1 MPEYTWDM
9 KGYASKYGFYTSEN
23 LSRREAERTLQ
34 LEPEP
39 PKESDLNNYIIQ
51 AQQQRD
57 LRYLSFF
64 LHHYEKMLN
73 GRIYSF
79 WRSDGNER
87 YDPERFLDYKMTCV
101 VAVIERFSDYDPST
115 GADFT
120 TYLYPFITDALLSCR
135 MLEESWSVDSLDQY
149 KKIRGI
155 AWKYRTSG
163 ENTKKT
169 ISEYAAEKNC
179 KQETAAEYLNAAK
192 GIRNRQSFYVSRQD
206 EDSEETGED
215 VSRDDYWD
223 YAEIL
228 WNGIK
233 AEAIQKAFDALDYRE
248 QTLLEK
254 RNAICMRCG
263 RVSPMSSRFSFEELA
278 TLFEGSGTSGAE
290 RAYRKAL
297 DKLTT
302 ILVEEGILHAVRLKR
317 KNITRK
323 KKEIATAIYLYQVD
337 YDGEW
342 GEIYFDFV
350 NRTTEIRK
358 LAEWDRMISK
368 VFSKKAIC
376 YIQTHPLFV
385 RKITNFALNKFVQT
399 NIIETIIVCFYWRW
413 IQC

>member
-51 AQQQRD
+51 AQQQKD

-79 WRSDGNER
+79 WRSDDNER

-101 VAVIERFSDYDPST
+101 VAVIERFSDYDPSIR
-115 GADFT
+115 ADFT

-192 GIRNRQSFYVSRQD
+192 GIRSRQSFYVSRQD

-248 QTLLEK
+248 QMLLEK

-263 RVSPMSSRFSFEELA
+263 RVSPMSSRSSFEELA

-337 YDGEW
+337 YDGKW

-376 YIQTHPLFV
+376 YIQTHPLLV
-385 RKITNFALNKFVQT
+385 NLKG
-399 NIIETIIVCFYWRW
+399 IVISFSL
-413 IQC
+413 

>member
-1 MPEYTWDM
+1 MPEYKWDM
-9 KGYASKYGFYTSEN
+9 KGYSSKYGFCTGEN
-23 LSRREAERTLQ
+23 LSRMEAERTLQ
-34 LEPEP
+34 IEPEP
-39 PKESDLNNYIIQ
+39 PKVPNLNDYIIQ
-51 AQQQRD
+51 AQRRNN

-79 WRSDGNER
+79 WRSDGNEQ
-87 YDPERFLDYKMTCV
+87 YDPERFLDYKMACI
-101 VAVIERFSDYDPST
+101 VAVIERFLDYDPST
-115 GADFT
+115 GAGFT

-163 ENTKKT
+163 EHAQNT

-179 KQETAAEYLNAAK
+179 KQETAAEYLKAAK
-192 GIRNRQSFYVSRQD
+192 KLRSRQSFYVSWQD

-215 VSRDDYWD
+215 VSRDDHWD

-233 AEAIQKAFDALDYRE
+233 AEAIQKAFDTLDYRE
-248 QTLLEK
+248 QMLLEK

-263 RVSPMSSRFSFEELA
+263 RVSPMSSRSSFEELA

-290 RAYRKAL
+290 RAYHKAL
-297 DKLTT
+297 DKLTVA
-302 ILVEEGILHAVRLKR
+302 LVKDNILHAVRLKR

-323 KKEIATAIYLYQVD
+323 KKQIATAIYLYQVD
-337 YDGEW
+337 CDGEW
-342 GEIYFDFV
+342 GEIYFDFP
-350 NRTTEIRK
+350 NRLAEIK
-358 LAEWDRMISK
+358 QLAEWDLMNSQRFAKTVIRYI
-368 VFSKKAIC
+368 FSLPIEVVPKEHFLKAC
-376 YIQTHPLFV
+376 S
-385 RKITNFALNKFVQT
+385 NKCNST
-399 NIIETIIVCFYWRW
+399 E
-413 IQC
+413 

>member
-51 AQQQRD
+51 AQQQKD

-64 LHHYEKMLN
+64 LHHCEKMLN

-135 MLEESWSVDSLDQY
+135 MMEESWSVDSLDQY

-192 GIRNRQSFYVSRQD
+192 GIRSRQSFYVSRQD
-206 EDSEETGED
+206 EDSEENGED

-263 RVSPMSSRFSFEELA
+263 RVSPMSSRSSFEELA

-376 YIQTHPLFV
+376 YIQTHPLLV
-385 RKITNFALNKFVQT
+385 NLK
-399 NIIETIIVCFYWRW
+399 EIVISFSL
-413 IQC
+413 

>member
-51 AQQQRD
+51 AQQQKD

-101 VAVIERFSDYDPST
+101 VAVIECFSDYDPST

-192 GIRNRQSFYVSRQD
+192 GIRSRQSFYVSRQD

-263 RVSPMSSRFSFEELA
+263 RVSPMSSRSSFEELA

-337 YDGEW
+337 FDGEW

-350 NRTTEIRK
+350 NQVAEIQQ

-368 VFSKKAIC
+368 IFAKKAIC
-376 YIQTHPLFV
+376 YMQNNSMLINLKELVIPFFL
-385 RKITNFALNKFVQT
+385 
-399 NIIETIIVCFYWRW
+399 
-413 IQC
+413 

>member
-51 AQQQRD
+51 AQQQKD

-192 GIRNRQSFYVSRQD
+192 GIRSRQSFYVSRQD

-248 QTLLEK
+248 QMLLEK

-263 RVSPMSSRFSFEELA
+263 RVSPMSSRSSFEELA

-337 YDGEW
+337 YDGKW

-376 YIQTHPLFV
+376 YIQTHPLLV
-385 RKITNFALNKFVQT
+385 NLK
-399 NIIETIIVCFYWRW
+399 EIVISFSL
-413 IQC
+413 

>member
-51 AQQQRD
+51 AQQQKD

-87 YDPERFLDYKMTCV
+87 YDPERFLDYKMTCI

-192 GIRNRQSFYVSRQD
+192 GIRSRQSFYVSRQD

-233 AEAIQKAFDALDYRE
+233 AKAIQKAFDALDYRE

-263 RVSPMSSRFSFEELA
+263 RVSPMSSRSSFEELA

-358 LAEWDRMISK
+358 LAEWDRMISI

-376 YIQTHPLFV
+376 YIQTHPLLV
-385 RKITNFALNKFVQT
+385 NLK
-399 NIIETIIVCFYWRW
+399 EIVISFSL
-413 IQC
+413 

>member
-9 KGYASKYGFYTSEN
+9 KGYASKYRFYTSEN
-23 LSRREAERTLQ
+23 LSCREAERTLQ

-51 AQQQRD
+51 AQQQKD

-179 KQETAAEYLNAAK
+179 KQETAAGYLNAAK
-192 GIRNRQSFYVSRQD
+192 GIRSRQSFYVSRQD
-206 EDSEETGED
+206 EDSKETGED

-263 RVSPMSSRFSFEELA
+263 RVSPMSSRSSFEELA

-376 YIQTHPLFV
+376 YIQTHPLLV
-385 RKITNFALNKFVQT
+385 NLK
-399 NIIETIIVCFYWRW
+399 EIVISFSL
-413 IQC
+413 

>member
-51 AQQQRD
+51 AQQQKD

-192 GIRNRQSFYVSRQD
+192 GIRSRQSFYVSRQD

-317 KNITRK
+317 KNMTR

-376 YIQTHPLFV
+376 YIQTHPLLV
-385 RKITNFALNKFVQT
+385 NLK
-399 NIIETIIVCFYWRW
+399 EIVISFFL
-413 IQC
+413 

>member
-1 MPEYTWDM
+1 MPEYKWNL
-9 KGYASKYGFYTSEN
+9 KGYSSKYGFYTGEN
-23 LSRREAERTLQ
+23 LSRMEAERTLQ

-39 PKESDLNNYIIQ
+39 PKVSNLNDYIIQ
-51 AQQQRD
+51 AQQQNN

-73 GRIYSF
+73 GRIYNF

-87 YDPERFLDYKMTCV
+87 YDPERFLDYKLTCIL
-101 VAVIERFSDYDPST
+101 AVIERFSDYDPCA

-163 ENTKKT
+163 EHAQKT

-179 KQETAAEYLNAAK
+179 KQETAAEYLKAAK
-192 GIRNRQSFYVSRQD
+192 WLRSRQSFYVSRQD

-215 VSRDDYWD
+215 VSRDDHWD

-263 RVSPMSSRFSFEELA
+263 RVSPLNSRASFEELA

-297 DKLTT
+297 DKLTVA
-302 ILVEEGILHAVRLKR
+302 LVKDGALHAVHLKR
-317 KNITRK
+317 KDVTRK

-337 YDGEW
+337 FDGEW

-350 NRTTEIRK
+350 NQVAEIQQ

-368 VFSKKAIC
+368 IFAKKAIC
-376 YIQTHPLFV
+376 YMQNNSMLINLKELVIPFFL
-385 RKITNFALNKFVQT
+385 
-399 NIIETIIVCFYWRW
+399 
-413 IQC
+413 

>member
-1 MPEYTWDM
+1 MPEYKWNL
-9 KGYASKYGFYTSEN
+9 KGYSSKYGFYTGEN
-23 LSRREAERTLQ
+23 LSRMEAERTLQ

-39 PKESDLNNYIIQ
+39 PKVSNLNDYIIQ
-51 AQQQRD
+51 AQQQNN

-73 GRIYSF
+73 GRIYNF

-87 YDPERFLDYKMTCV
+87 YDPERFLDYKMACV
-101 VAVIERFSDYDPST
+101 VAVIERFLDYDPSI

-135 MLEESWSVDSLDQY
+135 MLEESWYVDSLDQY

-192 GIRNRQSFYVSRQD
+192 GIRSRQSFYVSRQD

-215 VSRDDYWD
+215 VSRDDHWD

-233 AEAIQKAFDALDYRE
+233 AEAIQKAFDTLDYRE

-254 RNAICMRCG
+254 RNAICMHCG
-263 RVSPMSSRFSFEELA
+263 RVSPMSSRSSFEELA

-302 ILVEEGILHAVRLKR
+302 ILVEEGILHAVHLKR

-337 YDGEW
+337 FDGEW

-350 NRTTEIRK
+350 NQVAEIQQ

-368 VFSKKAIC
+368 IFAKKAIC
-376 YIQTHPLFV
+376 YMQNNSMLINLKELVILF
-385 RKITNFALNKFVQT
+385 FL
-399 NIIETIIVCFYWRW
+399 
-413 IQC
+413 

>member
-9 KGYASKYGFYTSEN
+9 KGYASKYGFYISEN

-51 AQQQRD
+51 AQQQKD

-169 ISEYAAEKNC
+169 ISEYAVEKNC

-192 GIRNRQSFYVSRQD
+192 GIRSRQSFYVSRQD

-263 RVSPMSSRFSFEELA
+263 RVSPMSSRSSFEELA

-376 YIQTHPLFV
+376 YIQTHPLLV
-385 RKITNFALNKFVQT
+385 NLK
-399 NIIETIIVCFYWRW
+399 EIVISFSL
-413 IQC
+413 

>member
-1 MPEYTWDM
+1 MPEYTWNM
-9 KGYASKYGFYTSEN
+9 REYAPKYGFCDGNN
-23 LSRREAERTLQ
+23 LSRLEAEHTLQ

-39 PKESDLNNYIIQ
+39 PKTSNLNDYIIQ
-51 AQQQRD
+51 AQQQNN

-73 GRIYSF
+73 GRIYNF
-79 WRSDGNER
+79 FRSDGNER
-87 YDPERFLDYKMTCV
+87 YDPERFLDYKMACV
-101 VAVIERFSDYDPST
+101 VAVIERFLDYDPSI

-163 ENTKKT
+163 EHAQKT

-179 KQETAAEYLNAAK
+179 KQETAAGYLKAAK
-192 GIRNRQSFYVSRQD
+192 GLRSRQSFYVSRQD

-215 VSRDDYWD
+215 VSRDDHWD

-263 RVSPMSSRFSFEELA
+263 RVSPLNSRASFEELA
-278 TLFEGSGTSGAE
+278 TLFEGSGTSGACG
-290 RAYRKAL
+290 
-297 DKLTT
+297 TC
-302 ILVEEGILHAVRLKR
+302 
-317 KNITRK
+317 
-323 KKEIATAIYLYQVD
+323 
-337 YDGEW
+337 
-342 GEIYFDFV
+342 
-350 NRTTEIRK
+350 
-358 LAEWDRMISK
+358 IS
-368 VFSKKAIC
+368 
-376 YIQTHPLFV
+376 
-385 RKITNFALNKFVQT
+385 
-399 NIIETIIVCFYWRW
+399 
-413 IQC
+413 

>member
-9 KGYASKYGFYTSEN
+9 KGYASKYGFYISEN

-51 AQQQRD
+51 AQQQKD

-163 ENTKKT
+163 ENAKKT

-192 GIRNRQSFYVSRQD
+192 GIRSRQSFYVSRQD

-233 AEAIQKAFDALDYRE
+233 AEAIHKAFDALDYRE

-254 RNAICMRCG
+254 RNTICMRCG
-263 RVSPMSSRFSFEELA
+263 RVSPMSSRSSFEELA
-278 TLFEGSGTSGAE
+278 TLFEGSGTSCAE

-302 ILVEEGILHAVRLKR
+302 ILVEEGILHAMRLKR

-323 KKEIATAIYLYQVD
+323 KKEIATAIHLYQVD

-376 YIQTHPLFV
+376 YIQTHPLLV
-385 RKITNFALNKFVQT
+385 NLN
-399 NIIETIIVCFYWRW
+399 EIVISFSLYEKSR
-413 IQC
+413 ILH

>member
-9 KGYASKYGFYTSEN
+9 KEYASKYGFYTSEN

-34 LEPEP
+34 LEPGP

-51 AQQQRD
+51 AQQQKD

-87 YDPERFLDYKMTCV
+87 YDPERFLDYKMTCA

-163 ENTKKT
+163 ENAKKT

-192 GIRNRQSFYVSRQD
+192 GIRSRQSFYVSRQD

-263 RVSPMSSRFSFEELA
+263 RVSPMSSRSSFEELA

-337 YDGEW
+337 YDGKW

-376 YIQTHPLFV
+376 YIQTHPLLV
-385 RKITNFALNKFVQT
+385 NLK
-399 NIIETIIVCFYWRW
+399 EIVISFSL
-413 IQC
+413 

>member
-1 MPEYTWDM
+1 MPEYKCDM

-23 LSRREAERTLQ
+23 LSRMEAERTLQ

-51 AQQQRD
+51 AQQQKD

-79 WRSDGNER
+79 WSSDGNER
-87 YDPERFLDYKMTCV
+87 YDPERFLDYKMTCA

-155 AWKYRTSG
+155 AWKYRTLG
-163 ENTKKT
+163 ENAKKT

-192 GIRNRQSFYVSRQD
+192 GIRSRQSFYVSRQD

-254 RNAICMRCG
+254 RNTICMRCG
-263 RVSPMSSRFSFEELA
+263 RVSPMSSRSSFEELA
-278 TLFEGSGTSGAE
+278 TLFEGSGTSCAE

-302 ILVEEGILHAVRLKR
+302 ILVEEGILHAMRLKC

-337 YDGEW
+337 FDGEW

-350 NRTTEIRK
+350 NRTTEIQK
-358 LAEWDRMISK
+358 LAEWDRMISQI
-368 VFSKKAIC
+368 FAKKAIIYLTHHVDPMNVKQA
-376 YIQTHPLFV
+376 YIVF
-385 RKITNFALNKFVQT
+385 
-399 NIIETIIVCFYWRW
+399 
-413 IQC
+413 

>member
-1 MPEYTWDM
+1 MQEYTWDM
-9 KGYASKYGFYTSEN
+9 KGYAPKYGFHAGKN
-23 LSRREAERTLQ
+23 LSRLEAERTLQ

-39 PKESDLNNYIIQ
+39 PKASNLNDYIIQ
-51 AQQQRD
+51 AQKQHD

-101 VAVIERFSDYDPST
+101 VAVIERFLDYDSGT

-163 ENTKKT
+163 ETTQTT

-179 KQETAAEYLNAAK
+179 KQETAAEYLKAAK
-192 GIRNRQSFYVSRQD
+192 GLRSRQLFYVSRQD

-215 VSRDDYWD
+215 VSRDDHWD

-233 AEAIQKAFDALDYRE
+233 AEAIQKAFDTLDYRE

-263 RVSPMSSRFSFEELA
+263 RVSPISSRSSFEELA

-297 DKLTT
+297 DKLTVA
-302 ILVEEGILHAVRLKR
+302 LVNNGVLHTVHMRR
-317 KNITRK
+317 KSVTRK

-337 YDGEW
+337 CDGKW
-342 GEIYFDFV
+342 GEIYFDFM
-350 NRTTEIRK
+350 NRTAEIK
-358 LAEWDRMISK
+358 QLAEWDLIS
-368 VFSKKAIC
+368 S
-376 YIQTHPLFV
+376 Q
-385 RKITNFALNKFVQT
+385 
-399 NIIETIIVCFYWRW
+399 
-413 IQC
+413 

>member
-9 KGYASKYGFYTSEN
+9 KGYASKYGCYTSEN

-51 AQQQRD
+51 AQQQKD

-149 KKIRGI
+149 KKILGI
-155 AWKYRTSG
+155 AWKYRTSV

-192 GIRNRQSFYVSRQD
+192 GIRSRQSFYVSRQD

-233 AEAIQKAFDALDYRE
+233 AKAIQKAFDALDYRE

-263 RVSPMSSRFSFEELA
+263 RVSPMSSRSSFEELA

-376 YIQTHPLFV
+376 YIQTHPLLV
-385 RKITNFALNKFVQT
+385 NLK
-399 NIIETIIVCFYWRW
+399 EIVISFSL
-413 IQC
+413 

>member
-1 MPEYTWDM
+1 MPEYKCDM

-23 LSRREAERTLQ
+23 LSRMEAERTLQ

-51 AQQQRD
+51 AQQQKD

-163 ENTKKT
+163 ENAKKT

-192 GIRNRQSFYVSRQD
+192 GIRSRQSFYVSRQD

-263 RVSPMSSRFSFEELA
+263 RVSPMSSRSSFEELA

-337 YDGEW
+337 FDGEW

-350 NRTTEIRK
+350 NRTTEIQK
-358 LAEWDRMISK
+358 LAEWDRMISQVFAKK
-368 VFSKKAIC
+368 VIIYLTRHVDPMNVKQA
-376 YIQTHPLFV
+376 YIVF
-385 RKITNFALNKFVQT
+385 
-399 NIIETIIVCFYWRW
+399 
-413 IQC
+413 

>member
-1 MPEYTWDM
+1 MPEYTWNM
-9 KGYASKYGFYTSEN
+9 RGYAPKYGFCDGNN
-23 LSRREAERTLQ
+23 LSRLEAERTLQ

-39 PKESDLNNYIIQ
+39 PKVSNLNDYIIQ
-51 AQQQRD
+51 AQQQYD
-57 LRYLSFF
+57 LRHLSFF

-79 WRSDGNER
+79 LRSDSNER
-87 YDPERFLDYKMTCV
+87 YDPERFLDYKLTCIL
-101 VAVIERFSDYDPST
+101 AVIERFSDYDPCA

-135 MLEESWSVDSLDQY
+135 MLEESWSVDSLNQY

-163 ENTKKT
+163 ENTQRT

-179 KQETAAEYLNAAK
+179 KQETAAEYLKAAK
-192 GIRNRQSFYVSRQD
+192 GLRNRQSFYVSRQD

-215 VSRDDYWD
+215 VSQDDHWD
-223 YAEIL
+223 YVEIL
-228 WNGIK
+228 WNGIR

-263 RVSPMSSRFSFEELA
+263 RVSSMSSRSSFEELA

-302 ILVEEGILHAVRLKR
+302 ILIEEGILHAVRLKR
-317 KNITRK
+317 KNITGK

-337 YDGEW
+337 FDGEW

-350 NRTTEIRK
+350 SQTTEIRK
-358 LAEWDRMISK
+358 LAELDYIISN
-368 VFSKKAIC
+368 VFAKKAIC
-376 YIQTHPLFV
+376 CIQNHPLLVNLKELVISFS
-385 RKITNFALNKFVQT
+385 L
-399 NIIETIIVCFYWRW
+399 
-413 IQC
+413 

>member
-1 MPEYTWDM
+1 MPEYKCDM

-23 LSRREAERTLQ
+23 LSRMEAERTLQ

-39 PKESDLNNYIIQ
+39 PKESNLNDYIIQ
-51 AQQQRD
+51 AQQQNN

-73 GRIYSF
+73 GRIYNF

-87 YDPERFLDYKMTCV
+87 YDPERFLDYKMACV
-101 VAVIERFSDYDPST
+101 VAVIERFLDYDPSI

-163 ENTKKT
+163 EHAQKT

-192 GIRNRQSFYVSRQD
+192 GIRSRQSFYVSRQD

-215 VSRDDYWD
+215 VSRDDHWD

-233 AEAIQKAFDALDYRE
+233 AEAIQKAFDTLDYRE

-254 RNAICMRCG
+254 RNAICMHCG
-263 RVSPMSSRFSFEELA
+263 RVSPMSSRSSFEELA

-302 ILVEEGILHAVRLKR
+302 ILVEEGILHAMRLKR

-323 KKEIATAIYLYQVD
+323 KKEIATAIYLYQAD
-337 YDGEW
+337 CDGEW

-350 NRTTEIRK
+350 NQVAEIQQ

-368 VFSKKAIC
+368 IFAKKAIC
-376 YIQTHPLFV
+376 YMQNNSMLINLKELVILF
-385 RKITNFALNKFVQT
+385 FL
-399 NIIETIIVCFYWRW
+399 
-413 IQC
+413 

>member
-51 AQQQRD
+51 AQQQKD

-192 GIRNRQSFYVSRQD
+192 GIRSRQSFYVSRQD

-263 RVSPMSSRFSFEELA
+263 RVSPMSSRSSFEELA

-376 YIQTHPLFV
+376 YIQTHPLLV
-385 RKITNFALNKFVQT
+385 NLK
-399 NIIETIIVCFYWRW
+399 EIVISFSF
-413 IQC
+413 

>member
-51 AQQQRD
+51 AQQQKD

-192 GIRNRQSFYVSRQD
+192 GIRSRQSFYVSRQD

-263 RVSPMSSRFSFEELA
+263 RVSTMSSRSSFEELA

-317 KNITRK
+317 KNITR

-376 YIQTHPLFV
+376 YIQTHPLLV
-385 RKITNFALNKFVQT
+385 NLK
-399 NIIETIIVCFYWRW
+399 EIVISFSL
-413 IQC
+413 

>member
-23 LSRREAERTLQ
+23 LSHREAERTLQ

-51 AQQQRD
+51 AQQQKD

-192 GIRNRQSFYVSRQD
+192 GIRSRQSFYVSRQD

-263 RVSPMSSRFSFEELA
+263 RVSPMSSRSSFEELA

-297 DKLTT
+297 GKLTT

-376 YIQTHPLFV
+376 YIQTHPLLV
-385 RKITNFALNKFVQT
+385 NLK
-399 NIIETIIVCFYWRW
+399 EIVISFSL
-413 IQC
+413 

>member
-51 AQQQRD
+51 AQQQKD

-192 GIRNRQSFYVSRQD
+192 GIRSRQSFYVSRQD

-228 WNGIK
+228 WNGY
-233 AEAIQKAFDALDYRE
+233 QSQSHSKAFDALDYRE

-263 RVSPMSSRFSFEELA
+263 RVSPMSSRSSFEELA

-297 DKLTT
+297 DKLAT

-376 YIQTHPLFV
+376 YIQTHPLLV
-385 RKITNFALNKFVQT
+385 NLK
-399 NIIETIIVCFYWRW
+399 EIVISFSL
-413 IQC
+413 

>member
-9 KGYASKYGFYTSEN
+9 KGYASKYGFYISEN

-51 AQQQRD
+51 AQQQKD

-192 GIRNRQSFYVSRQD
+192 GIRSRQSFYVSRQD

-263 RVSPMSSRFSFEELA
+263 RVSPMSSRSSFEELA

-290 RAYRKAL
+290 HAYRKAL

-337 YDGEW
+337 YDGKW

-376 YIQTHPLFV
+376 YIQTHPLLV
-385 RKITNFALNKFVQT
+385 NLK
-399 NIIETIIVCFYWRW
+399 EIVISFSL
-413 IQC
+413 

>member
-51 AQQQRD
+51 AQQQKD

-163 ENTKKT
+163 GNTKKT

-192 GIRNRQSFYVSRQD
+192 GIRSRQSFYVSRQD

-323 KKEIATAIYLYQVD
+323 KEIATAIYLYQVD

-376 YIQTHPLFV
+376 YIQTHPLLV
-385 RKITNFALNKFVQT
+385 NLK
-399 NIIETIIVCFYWRW
+399 EIVISFFL
-413 IQC
+413 

>member
-34 LEPEP
+34 LAPEP

-51 AQQQRD
+51 AQQQKD

-192 GIRNRQSFYVSRQD
+192 GIRSRQSFYVSRQD

-263 RVSPMSSRFSFEELA
+263 RVSPMSSRSSFEELA

-302 ILVEEGILHAVRLKR
+302 ILVEEGILHSVRLKR

-376 YIQTHPLFV
+376 YIQTHPLLV
-385 RKITNFALNKFVQT
+385 NLK
-399 NIIETIIVCFYWRW
+399 EIVISFSL
-413 IQC
+413 

>member
-23 LSRREAERTLQ
+23 LSRREAEHTLQ

-51 AQQQRD
+51 AQQQKD

-87 YDPERFLDYKMTCV
+87 YDPERFPDYKMTCV

-192 GIRNRQSFYVSRQD
+192 GIRSRQSFYVSRQD

-215 VSRDDYWD
+215 VSRDDCWD

-233 AEAIQKAFDALDYRE
+233 AKAIQKAFDALDYRE

-263 RVSPMSSRFSFEELA
+263 RVSPMSSRSSFEELA

-376 YIQTHPLFV
+376 YIQTHPLLV
-385 RKITNFALNKFVQT
+385 NLK
-399 NIIETIIVCFYWRW
+399 EIVISFSF
-413 IQC
+413 

>member
-9 KGYASKYGFYTSEN
+9 KGYSSKYGFYTGEN
-23 LSRREAERTLQ
+23 LSRMEAERTLQ

-39 PKESDLNNYIIQ
+39 PKVSNLNDYIIQ
-51 AQQQRD
+51 AQQQNN

-73 GRIYSF
+73 GRIYNF

-87 YDPERFLDYKMTCV
+87 YDPERFLDYKMACV
-101 VAVIERFSDYDPST
+101 VAVIERFLDYDPSI

-163 ENTKKT
+163 EHAQKT

-179 KQETAAEYLNAAK
+179 KQETAAEYLKAAK
-192 GIRNRQSFYVSRQD
+192 GLRSCQSFYVSRQD

-215 VSRDDYWD
+215 VSRDDHWD

-233 AEAIQKAFDALDYRE
+233 AEAIQKAFDTLDYRE

-254 RNAICMRCG
+254 RNAICMHCG
-263 RVSPMSSRFSFEELA
+263 RVSPMSSRSSFEELA

-302 ILVEEGILHAVRLKR
+302 ILVEEGILHAVHLKR

-337 YDGEW
+337 FDGEW

-350 NRTTEIRK
+350 NQVAEIQQ

-368 VFSKKAIC
+368 IFAKKAIC
-376 YIQTHPLFV
+376 YMQNNSMLINLKELVIPFFL
-385 RKITNFALNKFVQT
+385 
-399 NIIETIIVCFYWRW
+399 
-413 IQC
+413 

>member
-51 AQQQRD
+51 AQQQKD

-64 LHHYEKMLN
+64 LHHCEKMLN

-163 ENTKKT
+163 EYTKKT

-192 GIRNRQSFYVSRQD
+192 GIRSRQSFYVSRQD
-206 EDSEETGED
+206 EDSKETGED

-233 AEAIQKAFDALDYRE
+233 SEAIQKAFDALDYRE
-248 QTLLEK
+248 QMLLEK

-263 RVSPMSSRFSFEELA
+263 RVSPMSSRSSFEELA

-323 KKEIATAIYLYQVD
+323 KKETAIYLYQVD

-376 YIQTHPLFV
+376 YIQTHPLLV
-385 RKITNFALNKFVQT
+385 NLK
-399 NIIETIIVCFYWRW
+399 EIVISFSL
-413 IQC
+413 

>member
-51 AQQQRD
+51 AQQQKD

-192 GIRNRQSFYVSRQD
+192 GIRSRQSFYVSRQD

-263 RVSPMSSRFSFEELA
+263 RVSTMSSRSSFEELA

-317 KNITRK
+317 KNITR

-376 YIQTHPLFV
+376 YIQTHPLLV
-385 RKITNFALNKFVQT
+385 NLK
-399 NIIETIIVCFYWRW
+399 EIVISFFL
-413 IQC
+413 

>member
-51 AQQQRD
+51 AQQQKD

-155 AWKYRTSG
+155 AWKYCTSG

-192 GIRNRQSFYVSRQD
+192 GIRSRQSFYVSRQD

-263 RVSPMSSRFSFEELA
+263 RVSPMSSRSSFEELA

-350 NRTTEIRK
+350 NQTTEIRK

-376 YIQTHPLFV
+376 YIQTHPLLV
-385 RKITNFALNKFVQT
+385 NLK
-399 NIIETIIVCFYWRW
+399 EIVISFSF
-413 IQC
+413 

>member
-9 KGYASKYGFYTSEN
+9 KGYSSKYGFYTGEN
-23 LSRREAERTLQ
+23 LSRMEAERTLQ

-39 PKESDLNNYIIQ
+39 PKVSNLNDYIIQ
-51 AQQQRD
+51 AQQQNN

-192 GIRNRQSFYVSRQD
+192 GIRSRQSFYVSRQD

-215 VSRDDYWD
+215 VSQDDHWD
-223 YAEIL
+223 YVEIL
-228 WNGIK
+228 WNGIR

-263 RVSPMSSRFSFEELA
+263 RVSSMSSRSSFEELA

-337 YDGEW
+337 FDGEW

-350 NRTTEIRK
+350 SQTTEIRK
-358 LAEWDRMISK
+358 LAELDYIISN
-368 VFSKKAIC
+368 VFAKKAIC
-376 YIQTHPLFV
+376 CIQNHPLLVNLKELVISFS
-385 RKITNFALNKFVQT
+385 L
-399 NIIETIIVCFYWRW
+399 
-413 IQC
+413 

>member
-1 MPEYTWDM
+1 MPEYKCDM

-51 AQQQRD
+51 AQQQKD

-79 WRSDGNER
+79 WRSDDNER
-87 YDPERFLDYKMTCV
+87 YDPERFLNYKMTCV
-101 VAVIERFSDYDPST
+101 VAVIERFSDYDPSIR
-115 GADFT
+115 ADFT

-192 GIRNRQSFYVSRQD
+192 GIRSRQSFYVSRQD

-233 AEAIQKAFDALDYRE
+233 SEAIQKAFDALDYRE
-248 QTLLEK
+248 QMLLEK

-263 RVSPMSSRFSFEELA
+263 RVSPMSSRSSFEELA

-337 YDGEW
+337 YDGKW

-376 YIQTHPLFV
+376 YIQTHPLLV
-385 RKITNFALNKFVQT
+385 NLK
-399 NIIETIIVCFYWRW
+399 EIVISFSL
-413 IQC
+413 

>member
-51 AQQQRD
+51 AQQQKD

-192 GIRNRQSFYVSRQD
+192 GIRSRQSFYVSRQD

-215 VSRDDYWD
+215 VSRDDHWD

-233 AEAIQKAFDALDYRE
+233 AEAIQKAFDTLDYRE

-254 RNAICMRCG
+254 RNAICMHCG
-263 RVSPMSSRFSFEELA
+263 RVSPMSSRSSFEELA

-323 KKEIATAIYLYQVD
+323 KKEIATAFYLYQVD
-337 YDGEW
+337 YDVEW
-342 GEIYFDFV
+342 CEIYFDFV

-376 YIQTHPLFV
+376 YIQTHPLLV
-385 RKITNFALNKFVQT
+385 NLK
-399 NIIETIIVCFYWRW
+399 EIVIPFSL
-413 IQC
+413 

>member
-9 KGYASKYGFYTSEN
+9 KGYASKYGFYISEN

-51 AQQQRD
+51 AQQQKD

-169 ISEYAAEKNC
+169 ISEYAVEKNC

-192 GIRNRQSFYVSRQD
+192 GIRSRQSFYVSRQD

-263 RVSPMSSRFSFEELA
+263 RVSPMSSRSSFEELA

-317 KNITRK
+317 KNITR

-376 YIQTHPLFV
+376 YIQTHPLLV
-385 RKITNFALNKFVQT
+385 NLK
-399 NIIETIIVCFYWRW
+399 EIVISFFL
-413 IQC
+413 

>member
-9 KGYASKYGFYTSEN
+9 KEYASKYGFYTSEN

-51 AQQQRD
+51 AQQQKD

-79 WRSDGNER
+79 WRSDDNER

-120 TYLYPFITDALLSCR
+120 TYLYPFITDAILSCR

-192 GIRNRQSFYVSRQD
+192 GICSRQSFYVSRQD

-233 AEAIQKAFDALDYRE
+233 AETIQKAFDALDYRE

-263 RVSPMSSRFSFEELA
+263 RVSPMSSRSSFEELA
-278 TLFEGSGTSGAE
+278 TLFERSGTSGAE

-337 YDGEW
+337 YDGKW

-376 YIQTHPLFV
+376 YIQTHPLLV
-385 RKITNFALNKFVQT
+385 NLK
-399 NIIETIIVCFYWRW
+399 EIVISFSL
-413 IQC
+413 